1 MFTTTLAAIALAGGI
16 SSGVIPSTPNWHTDY
31 AQALT
36 RSSAVGKPMAVF
48 IGNGADR
55 VAKMMADGTIS
66 AEAALV
72 LNFSYVC
79 VYLDANTETGKDLAG
94 RFEIAEGLIISSRG
108 GNLQAYRHSG
118 AIGSK
123 ESDRFAHQVCLLRCS
138 RLNGEQHTVFHDR
151 IGEHRRDHT
160 RPRLNTCTRRM
171 VTRIRATPTR
181 NMGPIRPRIA
191 RGSSEANPMA
201 RSRNG
206 NGLSPP
212 R

>member
-1 MFTTTLAAIALAGGI
+1 MFTTTLAAIVLAGGI

-55 VAKMMADGTIS
+55 VAKMMSDGTIS

-79 VYLDANTETGKDLAG
+79 VYLDVNTETGKDLAG

-123 ESDRFAHQVCLLRCS
+123 ELTDSLSKYVSSAAPASTASNIPYSTTGSV
-138 RLNGEQHTVFHDR
+138 R
-151 IGEHRRDHT
+151 IGGT
-160 RPRLNTCTRRM
+160 YAPATQYVYPSNGYTYPSYTYPQYGTYPAQNCT
-171 VTRIRATPTR
+171 
-181 NMGPIRPRIA
+181 GFK
-191 RGSSEANPMA
+191 
-201 RSRNG
+201 
-206 NGLSPP
+206 
-212 R
+212 